1 MVHPPQRTSLSGPA
15 LVRLLARLG
24 ETEVQASPQP
34 LADRLS
40 QWLGWTDAIALS
52 TVLAAPAP
60 TVAGGARANGDDEA
74 QRCLS
79 LRSALSKAIALDG
92 VLAPAKARR
101 VGGGY
106 GHARPS
112 QQPAPVPEAPEADT
126 DYAVFRQCYIAL
138 QQKMETDIVD
148 LRGRLRSRLAAVSPA
163 MAKLATLDAAME
175 RSLAARERSLL
186 GTVPG
191 LLGAHFERLRKAAR
205 EAAAR
210 EAQAA
215 ADSAPGAESAGHAQQ
230 ADDAAAS
237 AAAVSAA
244 AVAATPAAAA
254 IATVVAATIAPK
266 APASLTST
274 AAPGA
279 WLDMFRKD
287 VQSVLLAELDVRF
300 QPVEGLLA
308 ALRAR

>member
-1 MVHPPQRTSLSGPA
+1 MVHPPQRTSQRTSLRTSLSGPA

-24 ETEVQASPQP
+24 KTEVQASPQP

-52 TVLAAPAP
+52 TVLSAPAP
-60 TVAGGARANGDDEA
+60 AVAGGAPANGDDEA

-79 LRSALSKAIALDG
+79 LRSTLSKAIALDG
-92 VLAPAKARR
+92 VLAPAKTRR
-101 VGGGY
+101 GGAY
-106 GHARPS
+106 GHAHAS
-112 QQPAPVPEAPEADT
+112 QQPAPLAQAPEADA
-126 DYAVFRQCYIAL
+126 DYAVFRQCYLAL
-138 QQKMETDIVD
+138 QQKMETDIGD

-186 GTVPG
+186 GAVPG

-210 EAQAA
+210 EAQTA
-215 ADSAPGAESAGHAQQ
+215 ADDATGAESTERTQRAEGVATSGATATAQ
-230 ADDAAAS
+230 AS
-237 AAAVSAA
+237 
-244 AVAATPAAAA
+244 P
-254 IATVVAATIAPK
+254 IG
-266 APASLTST
+266 T
-274 AAPGA
+274 AAPLA
-279 WLDMFRKD
+279 WLDAFRKD

-308 ALRAR
+308 ALRVR

>member
-1 MVHPPQRTSLSGPA
+1 MVHPPQRTSARTSLSGPA

-52 TVLAAPAP
+52 TVLSAPAP
-60 TVAGGARANGDDEA
+60 AVAGGVHANGDDEA

-101 VGGGY
+101 GGVY
-106 GHARPS
+106 GHARAAQPF
-112 QQPAPVPEAPEADT
+112 QQQAPAPETPETDA
-126 DYAVFRQCYIAL
+126 DYAVFRQCYLAL
-138 QQKMETDIVD
+138 QQKMETDIGD
-148 LRGRLRSRLAAVSPA
+148 LRGRLRSRLAVASPA
-163 MAKLATLDAAME
+163 MARLATLDAAME

-215 ADSAPGAESAGHAQQ
+215 AESPERTEQAEGVETRP
-230 ADDAAAS
+230 AAAS
-237 AAAVSAA
+237 ATAPPALASRTG
-244 AVAATPAAAA
+244 AT
-254 IATVVAATIAPK
+254 
-266 APASLTST
+266 
-274 AAPGA
+274 APGA
-279 WLDMFRKD
+279 WLDAFRKD

-308 ALRAR
+308 ALRAC

>member
-1 MVHPPQRTSLSGPA
+1 MVHSPQRTSLSGPA
-15 LVRLLARLG
+15 LVRLLARLS
-24 ETEVQASPQP
+24 EAEVQASSQS

-52 TVLAAPAP
+52 TVLSAPA
-60 TVAGGARANGDDEA
+60 TASAVTNGARTNGEDEA

-79 LRSALSKAIALDG
+79 LRSTLSKAIALDG

-101 VGGGY
+101 TGAY
-106 GHARPS
+106 GHARAL
-112 QQPAPVPEAPEADT
+112 QPAPVPQAPVTDETDT
-126 DYAVFRQCYIAL
+126 DYAVFRQCYVAL
-138 QQKMETDIVD
+138 QQKMESDIGD

-163 MAKLATLDAAME
+163 MAKLATLDAIME
-175 RSLAARERSLL
+175 RSLAARERALL
-186 GTVPG
+186 GAVPG
-191 LLGAHFERLRKAAR
+191 LLGAHFERLRKVAR

-215 ADSAPGAESAGHAQQ
+215 SGDAPDAESASHAGDVQVQ
-230 ADDAAAS
+230 PAEGTATAQAAAR
-237 AAAVSAA
+237 
-244 AVAATPAAAA
+244 
-254 IATVVAATIAPK
+254 
-266 APASLTST
+266 

-279 WLDMFRKD
+279 WLDAFRKD

-308 ALRAR
+308 ALRAH

>member
-15 LVRLLARLG
+15 LVRLLARLS
-24 ETEVQASPQP
+24 EADVQASPQP

-52 TVLAAPAP
+52 TVLTAPA
-60 TVAGGARANGDDEA
+60 TASAVANGARTSGEDEA

-92 VLAPAKARR
+92 MLAPAKARR
-101 VGGGY
+101 ASVHGHA
-106 GHARPS
+106 GHARAL
-112 QQPAPVPEAPEADT
+112 QQAPVQQAPVADET
-126 DYAVFRQCYIAL
+126 DADYAVFRQCYVAL
-138 QQKMETDIVD
+138 QQKMETDIGD

-163 MAKLATLDAAME
+163 MAKLATLDAIME

-186 GTVPG
+186 GAVPG
-191 LLGAHFERLRKAAR
+191 LLGAHFERLRKVAR

-210 EAQAA
+210 EARAA
-215 ADSAPGAESAGHAQQ
+215 ADDAQDAESARQ
-230 ADDAAAS
+230 AEAAA
-237 AAAVSAA
+237 
-244 AVAATPAAAA
+244 PAR
-254 IATVVAATIAPK
+254 
-266 APASLTST
+266 

-279 WLDMFRKD
+279 WLDAFRKD

-308 ALRAR
+308 ALRAH

>member
-1 MVHPPQRTSLSGPA
+1 MVHPPQRTSQRTSLSGPA
-15 LVRLLARLG
+15 LVRLLARLA

-52 TVLAAPAP
+52 TVLSAPAP
-60 TVAGGARANGDDEA
+60 AVAGGAPANGDDEA

-79 LRSALSKAIALDG
+79 LRSTLSKAIALDG

-101 VGGGY
+101 GGAY
-106 GHARPS
+106 GHAHARAS
-112 QQPAPVPEAPEADT
+112 QQPVPVPQAPETEA
-126 DYAVFRQCYIAL
+126 DYAVFRQCYLAL
-138 QQKMETDIVD
+138 QQKMETDIGD
-148 LRGRLRSRLAAVSPA
+148 LRTRLRSRLAAVSPA

-186 GTVPG
+186 GAVPG

-205 EAAAR
+205 EAATHEAAAR
-210 EAQAA
+210 EAQAT
-215 ADSAPGAESAGHAQQ
+215 ADDATGAESAERTQQ
-230 ADDAAAS
+230 AEGVATSGATATAQAS
-237 AAAVSAA
+237 PGGT
-244 AVAATPAAAA
+244 ATP
-254 IATVVAATIAPK
+254 
-266 APASLTST
+266 L
-274 AAPGA
+274 A
-279 WLDMFRKD
+279 WLDAFRKD

>member
-1 MVHPPQRTSLSGPA
+1 MVHPPQRTSLRTSLSGPA

-52 TVLAAPAP
+52 TVLSAPAP
-60 TVAGGARANGDDEA
+60 AVAGGAPANGDDEA

-79 LRSALSKAIALDG
+79 LRSTLSKAIALDG
-92 VLAPAKARR
+92 VLAPAKTRR
-101 VGGGY
+101 GGAY
-106 GHARPS
+106 GHAHAS
-112 QQPAPVPEAPEADT
+112 QQPAPLAQAPEADA
-126 DYAVFRQCYIAL
+126 DYAVFRQCYLAL
-138 QQKMETDIVD
+138 QQKMETDIGD
-148 LRGRLRSRLAAVSPA
+148 LRGRLRSRLTAVSPA

-186 GTVPG
+186 GAVPG

-205 EAAAR
+205 EAATR
-210 EAQAA
+210 EAQTT
-215 ADSAPGAESAGHAQQ
+215 ADDATGAESTERTQRAEGVATSGATATAQ
-230 ADDAAAS
+230 AS
-237 AAAVSAA
+237 
-244 AVAATPAAAA
+244 P
-254 IATVVAATIAPK
+254 IG
-266 APASLTST
+266 T
-274 AAPGA
+274 AAPLA
-279 WLDMFRKD
+279 WLDAFRKD

-308 ALRAR
+308 ALRVR

>member
-1 MVHPPQRTSLSGPA
+1 MVHPPQRTSQRTSLRTSLSGPA

-52 TVLAAPAP
+52 TVLSAPAP
-60 TVAGGARANGDDEA
+60 AVAGGAPANGDDEA

-79 LRSALSKAIALDG
+79 LRSTLSKAIALDG
-92 VLAPAKARR
+92 VLAPAKTRR
-101 VGGGY
+101 GGAY
-106 GHARPS
+106 GHAHAS
-112 QQPAPVPEAPEADT
+112 QQPAPLAQAPEADA
-126 DYAVFRQCYIAL
+126 DYAVFRQCYLAL
-138 QQKMETDIVD
+138 QQKMETDIGD

-186 GTVPG
+186 GAVPG

-210 EAQAA
+210 EAQTA
-215 ADSAPGAESAGHAQQ
+215 ADDATGAESTERTQRAEGVATSGATATAQG
-230 ADDAAAS
+230 S
-237 AAAVSAA
+237 
-244 AVAATPAAAA
+244 P
-254 IATVVAATIAPK
+254 IG
-266 APASLTST
+266 T
-274 AAPGA
+274 AAPLA
-279 WLDMFRKD
+279 WLDAFRKD

-308 ALRAR
+308 ALRVR

>member
-1 MVHPPQRTSLSGPA
+1 MVHPPQRTSPRTSLSGPA

-24 ETEVQASPQP
+24 ETEVQASSQP

-52 TVLAAPAP
+52 TVLSAPAP
-60 TVAGGARANGDDEA
+60 SVTGGAPANGDDEA

-79 LRSALSKAIALDG
+79 LRSTLSKAIALDG

-101 VGGGY
+101 GGAY
-106 GHARPS
+106 GHARTS
-112 QQPAPVPEAPEADT
+112 QPAPVPQAPEADA
-126 DYAVFRQCYIAL
+126 DYAVFRQCYLAL
-138 QQKMETDIVD
+138 QQKMETDIGD
-148 LRGRLRSRLAAVSPA
+148 LRGRLRSRLAAVSPS

-175 RSLAARERSLL
+175 RSLAARERNLL

-205 EAAAR
+205 EA
-210 EAQAA
+210 QAA
-215 ADSAPGAESAGHAQQ
+215 ADDAAGAESAERTQEAEG
-230 ADDAAAS
+230 AAAP
-237 AAAVSAA
+237 AAAVST
-244 AVAATPAAAA
+244 AATPAQ
-254 IATVVAATIAPK
+254 
-266 APASLTST
+266 ASPIGTT
-274 AAPGA
+274 APGA
-279 WLDMFRKD
+279 WLDVFRKD

-308 ALRAR
+308 ALRAC

>member
-60 TVAGGARANGDDEA
+60 TPATAGGARANGDDEA

-79 LRSALSKAIALDG
+79 LRSTLSKAIALDG

-101 VGGGY
+101 PGGGY
-106 GHARPS
+106 GHARAS
-112 QQPAPVPEAPEADT
+112 QQPAPLPEAPDT
-126 DYAVFRQCYIAL
+126 DADYAVFRQCYIAL
-138 QQKMETDIVD
+138 QQKMETDIGDV
-148 LRGRLRSRLAAVSPA
+148 RGRLRSRLAAVSPA

-215 ADSAPGAESAGHAQQ
+215 ADS
-230 ADDAAAS
+230 
-237 AAAVSAA
+237 
-244 AVAATPAAAA
+244 
-254 IATVVAATIAPK
+254 
-266 APASLTST
+266 TS
-274 AAPGA
+274 GA
-279 WLDMFRKD
+279 WLDVFRKD

>member
-1 MVHPPQRTSLSGPA
+1 MSLSGPA
-15 LVRLLARLG
+15 LVRLLSRLG

-60 TVAGGARANGDDEA
+60 AVAGGALASGEDEA

-101 VGGGY
+101 SGSY
-106 GHARPS
+106 GLARAS
-112 QQPAPVPEAPEADT
+112 QQAPVPQPPETDETDA

-138 QQKMETDIVD
+138 QQKMETDIGD

-163 MAKLATLDAAME
+163 MAKLATLDATME

-186 GTVPG
+186 GAVPG
-191 LLGAHFERLRKAAR
+191 LLGAHFERLRKGAREAAAR

-210 EAQAA
+210 EAMAH
-215 ADSAPGAESAGHAQQ
+215 E
-230 ADDAAAS
+230 
-237 AAAVSAA
+237 
-244 AVAATPAAAA
+244 AATL
-254 IATVVAATIAPK
+254 AATAQ
-266 APASLTST
+266 ASPIGAT
-274 AAPGA
+274 APGA
-279 WLDMFRKD
+279 WLDAFRKD

>member
-1 MVHPPQRTSLSGPA
+1 MVHPPQRTSARTSLSGPA

-52 TVLAAPAP
+52 TVLATPAPA
-60 TVAGGARANGDDEA
+60 VAGGARANGDDEA

-101 VGGGY
+101 SGVY
-106 GHARPS
+106 GHARAS
-112 QQPAPVPEAPEADT
+112 QPLQQQAPVPEMPDT
-126 DYAVFRQCYIAL
+126 DADYTVFRQCYLAL
-138 QQKMETDIVD
+138 QQKMETDIGD
-148 LRGRLRSRLAAVSPA
+148 LRGRLRSRLAVVSPA
-163 MAKLATLDAAME
+163 MARLAALDAAME
-175 RSLAARERSLL
+175 RSLAARERSLF

-210 EAQAA
+210 EAAAREAQAA
-215 ADSAPGAESAGHAQQ
+215 AESAPDAERTEPAEGVETQPA
-230 ADDAAAS
+230 AATAAAS
-237 AAAVSAA
+237 
-244 AVAATPAAAA
+244 T
-254 IATVVAATIAPK
+254 APTAPT
-266 APASLTST
+266 APASRTGA

-279 WLDMFRKD
+279 WLDAFRKD

-308 ALRAR
+308 ALRAC

>member
-24 ETEVQASPQP
+24 EAEVQASPQP

-52 TVLAAPAP
+52 TVLAAPAAASA
-60 TVAGGARANGDDEA
+60 VANGARTSGDDEA

-101 VGGGY
+101 AGAHGHA
-106 GHARPS
+106 GHARGM
-112 QQPAPVPEAPEADT
+112 QPVPVPQAPVTDETDA
-126 DYAVFRQCYIAL
+126 DYAVFRQCYVAL
-138 QQKMETDIVD
+138 QQKMETDIGD

-163 MAKLATLDAAME
+163 MAKLATLDAIME

-186 GTVPG
+186 GAVPG
-191 LLGAHFERLRKAAR
+191 LLGAHFERLRKGAR

-215 ADSAPGAESAGHAQQ
+215 ADDAQDAGSAQQAESA
-230 ADDAAAS
+230 AAA
-237 AAAVSAA
+237 
-244 AVAATPAAAA
+244 
-254 IATVVAATIAPK
+254 K
-266 APASLTST
+266 APAQ

-279 WLDMFRKD
+279 WLDAFRKD

-308 ALRAR
+308 ALRAH

>member
-1 MVHPPQRTSLSGPA
+1 MVHPPQRTSARTSLSGPA

-52 TVLAAPAP
+52 TVLSTPAPAP
-60 TVAGGARANGDDEA
+60 AVAGGARTHGDDEA

-101 VGGGY
+101 GSAY
-106 GHARPS
+106 GHARAS
-112 QQPAPVPEAPEADT
+112 QQAPVPEAPETDA
-126 DYAVFRQCYIAL
+126 DYAVFRQCYLAL
-138 QQKMETDIVD
+138 QQKMETDIGD

-186 GTVPG
+186 GAVPG

-205 EAAAR
+205 EAAAG

-215 ADSAPGAESAGHAQQ
+215 ADSAPGAESAERTRPAEGAG
-230 ADDAAAS
+230 APPAAPT
-237 AAAVSAA
+237 
-244 AVAATPAAAA
+244 TPAAAVPA
-254 IATVVAATIAPK
+254 QASPLGAT
-266 APASLTST
+266 
-274 AAPGA
+274 APGA
-279 WLDMFRKD
+279 WLDVFRKD

-308 ALRAR
+308 ALRAC

>member
-15 LVRLLARLG
+15 LVRLLARLS
-24 ETEVQASPQP
+24 EAEVQASPQS

-52 TVLAAPAP
+52 TVLAAPA
-60 TVAGGARANGDDEA
+60 VASAVANGARTSGEDEA

-101 VGGGY
+101 AGAY
-106 GHARPS
+106 GHARAM
-112 QQPAPVPEAPEADT
+112 QPAPAPQAPLPDEMDT
-126 DYAVFRQCYIAL
+126 DYAVFRQCYVAL
-138 QQKMETDIVD
+138 QQKMETDIGD

-163 MAKLATLDAAME
+163 MAKLATLDAIME

-186 GTVPG
+186 GAVPG
-191 LLGAHFERLRKAAR
+191 LLGAHFERLRKVAR

-215 ADSAPGAESAGHAQQ
+215 ADDASHAEGVQQ
-230 ADDAAAS
+230 
-237 AAAVSAA
+237 VEG
-244 AVAATPAAAA
+244 AAAA
-254 IATVVAATIAPK
+254 Q
-266 APASLTST
+266 APAQT
-274 AAPGA
+274 APGA
-279 WLDMFRKD
+279 WLDAFRKD

-308 ALRAR
+308 ALRAH